1 MSLPGVNTN
10 ENELN
15 EIGVIFT
22 HHHVVTESFSPILKL
37 YKNLLG
43 RVMKSWSA
51 IQRRCISMIGLCLL
65 LIWMH
70 KGVFSCGSYVGRFMH
85 TLKCIK
91 FKDMLFFY
99 SWSMCTS
106 DCTHSIVSRCVLSPL
121 PLSLPPSLFSFL
133 LPPTSSSL
141 WTLLNILL
149 PSTFCVSSG
158 STYPITCL
166 IHL

>member
-1 MSLPGVNTN
+1 MSLPRVNTN

-22 HHHVVTESFSPILKL
+22 YYVVTESFSPILKL
-37 YKNLLG
+37 YKYLLG
-43 RVMKSWSA
+43 RVMKSCSA
-51 IQRRCISMIGLCLL
+51 IQRQCISMIGLCLL
-65 LIWMH
+65 LIGMH
-70 KGVFSCGSYVGRFMH
+70 KGVFSCGSYIDRFMH
-85 TLKCIK
+85 TLKCTK
-91 FKDMLFFY
+91 FKDTLFFY

-121 PLSLPPSLFSFL
+121 PLSFPPSLFSFL

-149 PSTFCVSSG
+149 PFTSCVSSG
-158 STYPITCL
+158 STYHITCL
-166 IHL
+166 LHL